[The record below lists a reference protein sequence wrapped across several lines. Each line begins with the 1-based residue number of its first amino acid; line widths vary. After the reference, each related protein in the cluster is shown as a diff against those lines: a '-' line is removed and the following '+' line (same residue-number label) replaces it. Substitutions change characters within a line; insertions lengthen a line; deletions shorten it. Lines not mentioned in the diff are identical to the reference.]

1 LDTSTSIDNKG
12 VNRILVLAMGML
24 GMMTS
29 GIGYAWSVI
38 QPYVMEHYALDG
50 SAASVPFSI
59 SLGVFVIGSIFGGKL
74 QARMPLNR
82 VLLIGIV
89 INATGMFLSGL
100 VPVGMSWLLTVSFGI
115 IMGIGGGAVY
125 NTMVAAMQKYFPD
138 KLGMATGAILSTI
151 GLSGF
156 VISPLISFLLKNY
169 NLTIMFSAIAA
180 ITLAIGLVSC
190 MFVKNPPAG
199 YMQNYKPATTTRV
212 QSTSKQYSPNE
223 MLKTRHY
230 YTILISFFLAVPGF
244 MLINPQFVVL
254 SSERL
259 ITGAQAL
266 TAVMLASVLQAAGR
280 IVVPSISDKI
290 GRKIT
295 LVTVFILS
303 AATISG
309 LVVAKGLLYP
319 ALFIALAFL
328 YGGFL
333 GTYPALSTD
342 YFGTKNAGIN
352 YALVMVGFGLA
363 SVLCPVLVRAVKGTE
378 LGTALSF
385 AIAGGASLVG
395 LVLMLSLKKPK

>member
-1 LDTSTSIDNKG
+1 
-12 VNRILVLAMGML
+12 
-24 GMMTS
+24 
-29 GIGYAWSVI
+29 
-38 QPYVMEHYALDG
+38 
-50 SAASVPFSI
+50 
-59 SLGVFVIGSIFGGKL
+59 
-74 QARMPLNR
+74 
-82 VLLIGIV
+82 
-89 INATGMFLSGL
+89 
-100 VPVGMSWLLTVSFGI
+100 
-115 IMGIGGGAVY
+115 MGIGGGAVY

-169 NLTIMFSAIAA
+169 NLTIMFSVIAA

-266 TAVMLASVLQAAGR
+266 TAVMLASVLQAVGR

-309 LVVAKGLLYP
+309 LVVARTANIRPCLLR
-319 ALFIALAFL
+319 FF
-328 YGGFL
+328 
-333 GTYPALSTD
+333 
-342 YFGTKNAGIN
+342 
-352 YALVMVGFGLA
+352 
-363 SVLCPVLVRAVKGTE
+363 VR
-378 LGTALSF
+378 
-385 AIAGGASLVG
+385 
-395 LVLMLSLKKPK
+395 

>member
-1 LDTSTSIDNKG
+1 
-12 VNRILVLAMGML
+12 M
-24 GMMTS
+24 
-29 GIGYAWSVI
+29 
-38 QPYVMEHYALDG
+38 
-50 SAASVPFSI
+50 
-59 SLGVFVIGSIFGGKL
+59 
-74 QARMPLNR
+74 
-82 VLLIGIV
+82 
-89 INATGMFLSGL
+89 
-100 VPVGMSWLLTVSFGI
+100 
-115 IMGIGGGAVY
+115 
-125 NTMVAAMQKYFPD
+125 
-138 KLGMATGAILSTI
+138 
-151 GLSGF
+151 
-156 VISPLISFLLKNY
+156 
-169 NLTIMFSAIAA
+169 
-180 ITLAIGLVSC
+180 
-190 MFVKNPPAG
+190 
-199 YMQNYKPATTTRV
+199 
-212 QSTSKQYSPNE
+212 
-223 MLKTRHY
+223 
-230 YTILISFFLAVPGF
+230 ISFFLAVPGF

-266 TAVMLASVLQAAGR
+266 TAVMLASVLQAVGR

-303 AATISG
+303 AATILG

-319 ALFIALAFL
+319 ALFVALAFL

>member
-1 LDTSTSIDNKG
+1 MEPTTVVNNKR
-12 VNRILVLAMGML
+12 VNRMLVLAMGML
-24 GMMTS
+24 GMMTA
-29 GIGYAWSVI
+29 GIGYAWSVM
-38 QPYVMEHYALDG
+38 QPYVMEHYALDA

-59 SLGVFVIGSIFGGKL
+59 NLGIFVIGSIFGGKL
-74 QARMPLNR
+74 QGKMPINR
-82 VLLIGIV
+82 VLLIGVV
-89 INATGMFLSGL
+89 INAVGMFLSGL
-100 VPVGMSWLLTVSFGI
+100 IPVSTPWLLTVTFGLV
-115 IMGIGGGAVY
+115 MGVGGGIVY

-138 KLGMATGAILSTI
+138 RLGMATGAILSTI

-169 NLTIMFSAIAA
+169 NLTVMFAVIAA
-180 ITLAIGLVSC
+180 ITLVIGLISC

-199 YMQNYKPATTTRV
+199 YMQDYKPASTTKIQT
-212 QSTSKQYSPNE
+212 TSKQYSPSE
-223 MLKTRHY
+223 MVKTRYY
-230 YTILISFFLAVPGF
+230 YTMLISFFLAVPGF

-259 ITGAQAL
+259 ITSAQAL
-266 TAVMLASVLQAAGR
+266 TAVMLAAVLQAAGR
-280 IVVPSISDKI
+280 IIVPSISDKI

-352 YALVMVGFGLA
+352 YALVMVGFGMA
-363 SVLCPVLVRAVKGTE
+363 SVLCPVLVRAVRGTE
-378 LGTALSF
+378 LGTPLSF
-385 AIAGGASLVG
+385 AIAGGASLIG
-395 LVLMLSLKKPK
+395 LLLMLSLKKPK